1 MYSDEKLC
9 KLANKA
15 KELWAELEKEA
26 QVQLIEMT
34 GLLNF
39 GNPDYKDGPEG
50 NLTKPIEI
58 MDKLG
63 MSYRMLSQEEIMREY
78 HFRNLP
84 SNFIGVFAEDNG
96 IINVFQTVRVLY
108 ALAKKCGA
116 ELRENEKVTS
126 IECTDH
132 GVNVITAKKNVI
144 TGVQDQKSYR

>member
-1 MYSDEKLC
+1 MYSDMDLC
-9 KLANKA
+9 KLAIETMK
-15 KELWAELEKEA
+15 LWADLENEA
-26 QVQLIEMT
+26 KVKLIEMT

-39 GNPDYKDGPEG
+39 GDPDYEDGPEG

-63 MSYRMLSQEEIMREY
+63 LKYRLLKREEVMKEY

-96 IINVFQTVRVLY
+96 IINVFQTVRALY
-108 ALAKKCGA
+108 NLAKKHCA

-126 IECTDH
+126 IECTDD
-132 GVNVITAKKNVI
+132 GVTVTAVKKNVI
-144 TGVQDQKSYR
+144 TEEQEQKSYR